1 MTLLKSVILLKIY
14 NVTHRK
20 KINDNTHAKIINDI
34 SSEKVIHEQF
44 LYPKFRDKLS
54 DELK

>member
-1 MTLLKSVILLKIY
+1 MTLLKSVILLQIY